1 MDGKIIW
8 EVGRGKARALHF
20 FRNGL
25 RNRFYERK
33 IFVMSDRKIGL
44 ELIER
49 LPEDVDVRDIARE
62 LEFVAG
68 VKEGFRELEAG
79 QGVEAEQVRGM
90 VAAWATR

>member
-1 MDGKIIW
+1 
-8 EVGRGKARALHF
+8 
-20 FRNGL
+20 
-25 RNRFYERK
+25 
-33 IFVMSDRKIGL
+33 MSDRKIAL

-49 LPEDVDVRDIARE
+49 LPEDVDLREIARE